1 MQTGCFRNEYM
12 LADAG
17 KTLRPIAKGYAE
29 VFMRGDWP
37 LVSHFVELEP
47 PPPPKDY
54 IPDSIF
60 AVLPKVKKL
69 LAQEPE
75 TEKEQAAQLA
85 KETRD
90 DG

>member
-1 MQTGCFRNEYM
+1 
-12 LADAG
+12 
-17 KTLRPIAKGYAE
+17 
-29 VFMRGDWP
+29 MRGEWP
-37 LVSHFVELEP
+37 LVSHFVELEA

-54 IPDSIF
+54 VPESVF

-85 KETRD
+85 KEAD
-90 DG
+90 QES